1 MKSKKLIVGSVVAL
15 VTLMIA
21 LAPGVVG
28 AQEKKLVVGSK
39 EFTEQRVLG
48 EIMVAL
54 FEKNG
59 FETVNKIGLG
69 GTLVCHTA
77 LLNKQIDV
85 YMEYTGTGL
94 MNQLKHKEA
103 INDPEECYNVV
114 KKEYLEKFGL
124 VWLPRMALNDTYCIM
139 MRTEDA
145 EKLGVKTLSQLAD
158 YVNANAD
165 KVRFGLN
172 AEFYARPDGYKAM
185 QESYGFKFP
194 KKQIVKMNMGL
205 LYKALR
211 DDEINVAMG
220 ISTEGQIKA
229 LNLTVLEDD
238 KKFFPVYNAAPVM
251 WKETVDAH
259 PEIIDIFTELGPK
272 LDNATI
278 TNLNYQ
284 VAVENKDA
292 KTVAREWLKSV
303 GMI

>member
-1 MKSKKLIVGSVVAL
+1 ML
-15 VTLMIA
+15 TIA
-21 LAPGVVG
+21 LAPGT
-28 AQEKKLVVGSK
+28 AFSAEKEIVVGSK

-54 FEKNG
+54 FDKHG
-59 FETVNKIGLG
+59 FTAINKTGLG

-103 INDPEECYNVV
+103 ITDPDACFDVV

-124 VWLPRMALNDTYCIM
+124 LWLPRMALNDTYCIM
-139 MRTEDA
+139 MRTEEA
-145 EKLGVKTLSQLAD
+145 EKLGIKNLSQLAD
-158 YVNANAD
+158 YVKTNPD
-165 KVRFGLN
+165 KVNFGLN

-185 QESYGFKFP
+185 QKSYGFKFP
-194 KKQIVKMNMGL
+194 DKNIVKMNMGL

-211 DDEINVAMG
+211 DDEVNVAMG

-229 LNLTVLEDD
+229 FNLTVLEDD
-238 KKFFPVYNAAPVM
+238 NKFFPVYNAAPVM
-251 WKETVDAH
+251 WKETVDKY

-272 LDNATI
+272 LDNETI
-278 TNLNYQ
+278 TSLNYQ

-292 KTVAREWLKSV
+292 KTVARDWLKSV